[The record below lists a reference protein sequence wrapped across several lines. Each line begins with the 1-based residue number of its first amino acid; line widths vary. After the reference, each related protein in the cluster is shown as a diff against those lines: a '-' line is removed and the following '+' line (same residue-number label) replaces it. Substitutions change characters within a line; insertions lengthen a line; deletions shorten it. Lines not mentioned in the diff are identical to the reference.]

1 VKLTEPAKRG
11 GKHASFNFGGVRG
24 TLKVDPYLVEN
35 WLVGLYV
42 MENAQ
47 MVEGAKPEL

>member
-1 VKLTEPAKRG
+1 
-11 GKHASFNFGGVRG
+11 
-24 TLKVDPYLVEN
+24 VEN